1 MNLRVEFQS
10 HHGTILYSGPL
21 QHLASSPSETY
32 LGIEWDDPLR
42 GRHNGTVSNFQY
54 FTTQH
59 PTGGSLVKK
68 NKVEFGVSLL
78 NSL

>member
-21 QHLASSPSETY
+21 QHLPSLPSETY
-32 LGIEWDDPLR
+32 LGIEWDDPQR

-54 FTTQH
+54 F
-59 PTGGSLVKK
+59 
-68 NKVEFGVSLL
+68 
-78 NSL
+78 